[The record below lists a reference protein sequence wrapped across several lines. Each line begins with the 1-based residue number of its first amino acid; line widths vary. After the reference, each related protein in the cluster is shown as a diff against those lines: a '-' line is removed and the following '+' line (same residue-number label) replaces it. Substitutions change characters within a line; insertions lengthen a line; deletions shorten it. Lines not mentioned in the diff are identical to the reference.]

1 MSGRGKIRLLLAAV
15 SVCAGLAFLI
25 AGIMR
30 GEAQTVFIKAI
41 NLCLECI
48 GIG

>member
-1 MSGRGKIRLLLAAV
+1 MEQKKAGKIRLLLLSLAAV
-15 SVCAGLAFLI
+15 SIALGLA
-25 AGIMR
+25 G
-30 GEAQTVFIKAI
+30 GEAEIVFTKAV

>member
-1 MSGRGKIRLLLAAV
+1 MLAKTRTWLPLLFVAL
-15 SVCAGLAFLI
+15 GLVLI
-25 AGIMR
+25 WLGVTR
-30 GEAQTVFIKAI
+30 GEVYTVFTKAV